1 MEAARSSAAWAGL
14 ILSRLATGIVLVLLL
29 VPVSLDDSFRMFYA
43 LWWWDHPSFYPLPFW
58 LPGQFYL
65 YGLVSGLASDA
76 LLAPRLLT
84 LALHLGTG
92 LVLAL
97 DRSAAPPVRWIAAA
111 WLLFSPLSLVLGTVP
126 LSEAMFV
133 LLVIGGLVAMSRF
146 LASGRPWPLVASAL
160 LYLGAASVRY
170 EGWVLLPLFT
180 AFTFA
185 RRCAGISRT
194 ILWILRVLP
203 WTFPVAWMLLLWR
216 LEADPLL
223 FLDNIRMDL
232 YGSGD
237 LRAAFSSP
245 TSWIVG
251 VQVAAALAALAP
263 GIAAAARRRAAPR
276 DLLWEAHLGVAFL
289 FLAWALATDNVP
301 SQYAIRLFYPV
312 VVLASV
318 PAARLLAGA
327 VPASRQMAAGALC
340 GLVLAVAGL
349 SYALTLEPGHD
360 PSSREA
366 ARQVREAFDTGVT
379 GEGDHVIV
387 DMEPPSTMSVVVYAN
402 RHPTIHAD
410 AGFSKSHLECWETSA
425 PGWVESV
432 RLAVVR
438 DPDHAAYLETLG
450 WTRWRTTPPWSIYV
464 RPRGAP
470 PTGTCP

>member
-1 MEAARSSAAWAGL
+1 MEVPRIRAAWAGL
-14 ILSRLATGIVLVLLL
+14 LLARLAAGVVLVLLL

-84 LALHLGTG
+84 LAIHLGTG
-92 LVLAL
+92 CLLAL
-97 DRSAAPPVRWIAAA
+97 DRARSPAVRWIAAV
-111 WLLFSPLSLVLGTVP
+111 WLLLSPLSLVLGTVP
-126 LSEAMFV
+126 LSEALFV
-133 LLVIGGLVAMSRF
+133 LLAIGGIVAMSRF
-146 LASGRPWPLVASAL
+146 LESGRPWPLLASAL

-170 EGWVLLPLFT
+170 EGWALLPLFS

-185 RRCAGISRT
+185 RRDAGVSRA
-194 ILWILRVLP
+194 IVWALRVLP
-203 WTFPVAWMLLLWR
+203 WTFPVVWMLLLWR

-232 YGSGD
+232 FGPGD

-251 VQVAAALAALAP
+251 VQVAAALASLAP
-263 GIAAAARRRAAPR
+263 GIAAAVRRRAAPR
-276 DLLWEAHLGVAFL
+276 DLIWEIHLGVAFL
-289 FLAWALATDNVP
+289 FLAWALASDNVP

-312 VVLASV
+312 LVLASV
-318 PAARLLAGA
+318 PAARLLVGA
-327 VPASRQMAAGALC
+327 VPASRHVTAGALC

-349 SYALTLEPGHD
+349 SYALTIEPGHD
-360 PSSREA
+360 PASRDT
-366 ARQVREAFDTGVT
+366 ARQVREAYDAGVID
-379 GEGDHVIV
+379 ERDHVIV
-387 DMEPPSTMSVVVYAN
+387 DMEPPWTMSVVVHAN
-402 RHPTIHAD
+402 RHATIHAD
-410 AGFSKSHLECWETSA
+410 AGFSKSHLECWEMRA

-450 WTRWRTTPPWSIYV
+450 WRPWRRTPPWSIYL
-464 RPRGAP
+464 RPSGAP
-470 PTGTCP
+470 APGACP